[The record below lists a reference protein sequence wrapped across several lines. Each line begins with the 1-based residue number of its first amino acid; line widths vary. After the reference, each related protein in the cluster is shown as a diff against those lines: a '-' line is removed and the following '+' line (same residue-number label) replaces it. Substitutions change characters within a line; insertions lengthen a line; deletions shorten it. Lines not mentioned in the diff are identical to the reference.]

1 MYQNVTGLPT
11 KTKGISEC
19 LLTKNNI
26 LIKTKSSSE
35 ILTSELGV
43 CQLNVYINDGS
54 PLTSIKKSGGGLLS
68 VSETLLRN
76 EGVPYSSVESI
87 TLTTNQLSHQLV

>member
-1 MYQNVTGLPT
+1 MNINKKKTCNGNPPVSFMYQNVTGLPT

-35 ILTSELGV
+35 ILTSELGI
-43 CQLNVYINDGS
+43 CQLNVYINDRS

-68 VSETLLRN
+68 V
-76 EGVPYSSVESI
+76 GQIKPFC
-87 TLTTNQLSHQLV
+87 